1 MVAGPHSNVKRQPLI
16 LILTPAR
23 AGGGIRRVPWGLFHG
38 CCLTPWDPCP
48 RLPDASRA
56 TSPTTPFVTFSLPF
70 LLRCSLTALVIVGMA
85 AGDGSAVR
93 AADAVPAARPAKPA
107 SAQKTDGPYARRTDV
122 RQWVQGVARRRGI
135 PEAWLHAQMAR
146 ARHVGSVLRLV
157 TPPPSATAG
166 AAPSTQT
173 SWPQY
178 RQKLITSD
186 RIAAGVQFW
195 QDNEATLARA
205 QAQFGV
211 PAALVV
217 GIIGV
222 ESGYGANMGRL
233 RVLDTLSTLAFDFPV
248 AHPRAGER
256 ADYFRRELEQFLAH
270 AHASDLDA
278 AVPRGSYAGAVGL
291 GQFMPSSQATWAVDF
306 DGDGRVDLS
315 HSTADAIGSVA
326 HYLQAHGWQP
336 GQPVGFAVAFDAA
349 ALHLAPLLV
358 PDIVPSFTPAQM
370 QAHGV
375 YPQGDGL
382 NDALLALLELRH
394 GSQPPRYMA
403 GTRNFYVITRY
414 NRSSYYALAV
424 YELGQEVA
432 ARRGI
437 SPTMVP
443 LTALP
448 DAVLK

>member
-1 MVAGPHSNVKRQPLI
+1 M
-16 LILTPAR
+16 T
-23 AGGGIRRVPWGLFHG
+23 F
-38 CCLTPWDPCP
+38 
-48 RLPDASRA
+48 
-56 TSPTTPFVTFSLPF
+56 PFPF
-70 LLRCSLTALVIVGMA
+70 LLRCALSALTLVGAGAGFLPMA
-85 AGDGSAVR
+85 R
-93 AADAVPAARPAKPA
+93 AADAVPAAATRPAKPA
-107 SAQKTDGPYARRTDV
+107 SAKKTDGPYARRADV
-122 RQWVQGVARRRGI
+122 RQWAQDVARRRGI
-135 PEAWLHAQMAR
+135 PEDWLHAQMAR
-146 ARHVGSVLRLV
+146 ARHVGSVLPLV
-157 TPPPSATAG
+157 TPPPPSATS

-178 RQKLITSD
+178 RQKLITPQ

-205 QAQFGV
+205 QAQSGV

-233 RVLDTLSTLAFDFPV
+233 RVLDTLSTLAFDFPA
-248 AHPRAGER
+248 AHPKAGER
-256 ADYFRRELEQFLAH
+256 AAYFRRELEQFLTH

-278 AVPRGSYAGAVGL
+278 TAPRGSYAGAVGL
-291 GQFMPSSQATWAVDF
+291 GQFMPSSQAAWAVDF

-349 ALHLAPLLV
+349 ALNLAPLLA

-375 YPQGDGL
+375 HPQGDGL
-382 NDALLALLELRH
+382 DDAPLLALLELRH
-394 GSQPPRYMA
+394 GSQAPRYMA

-424 YELGQEVA
+424 HELGQEVA
-432 ARRGI
+432 ARRGMI
-437 SPTMVP
+437 PALVP

-448 DAVLK
+448 DAVPEVVPDAASGTAPRDAPR